1 MASIRNKACI
11 CVEVEESAGI
21 PLDLNHHSG
30 HCPSFHPPDQKQLS
44 MVCPTLLAAFQ
55 TGFMQMMF
63 DFGFAI
69 KVLTESRGWI
79 MELLADFWVVSS
91 ASICSVIYI

>member
-1 MASIRNKACI
+1 MFA
-11 CVEVEESAGI
+11 VEVHESAGI

-30 HCPSFHPPDQKQLS
+30 HCPSFPPPGQKQFS
-44 MVCPTLLAAFQ
+44 MVCPTLLAALQ

-69 KVLTESRGWI
+69 KALTESRGWI
-79 MELLADFWVVSS
+79 MELLADFG
-91 ASICSVIYI
+91 